1 MLFEESEN
9 LPANGWVAAHVGI
22 FGEPAFRVG
31 PDLDPSDGYRIIA
44 APSMGRTLQT
54 MAGDEHRV
62 NRASVSALFMPL
74 KVRSYVEAMI
84 EPIAHELM
92 DRIVGQREV
101 EFVQAFTRPYP
112 FTVITR
118 LLGIPVSD
126 EAMLLQWAVKLI
138 DFPWDPEG
146 ALKAKTGF
154 DAYMQGIIDARR
166 ARPMDDFV
174 SLLVKTEFEGQTLDD
189 ERILSFFRLLF
200 PAGSDTTYK
209 NAGSLFACVLAD
221 PEFRA
226 QAMRGNKDREA
237 LVAEGLRWQTPT
249 AMLPRMATGNIK
261 LGDAHIKK
269 GDWVLFGIT
278 AANNDPKVFSNPRKF
293 DPSRDNRGADQLRPG
308 RAFLPGHASGPA
320 RAGNRAEDRVRAL
333 SRYPAQ
339 ARIEGR
345 VRRRRAARP
354 ARVVGSALRESV
366 MRVIFIDD
374 QGIEHS
380 VIAEAGDSAMRCAAD
395 HLLPG
400 IVGACGG
407 AMACAT
413 CHGYVAD
420 GWLAMLPASVG
431 PGTRDAVRLH

>member
-1 MLFEESEN
+1 MDAITPLMPEVDFAYDEVPNLHELIEQLRQHGPVVRVKYLGAPVWAILDHKELNQAFNDLEN
-9 LPANGWVAAHVGI
+9 
-22 FGEPAFRVG
+22 F
-31 PDLDPSDGYRIIA
+31 DPSDGYRIIA

-278 AANNDPKVFSNPRKF
+278 AANNDPRVFSNPRKF
-293 DPSRDNRGADQLRPG
+293 DPSRDNRELISFG
-308 RAFLPGHASGPA
+308 RGVHFCLGVHLA
-320 RAGNRAEDRVRAL
+320 RRELETAL
-333 SRYPAQ
+333 KIVFERYPDI
-339 ARIEGR
+339 RLKPESK
-345 VRRRRAARP
+345 VEF
-354 ARVVGSALRESV
+354 VGGVLR
-366 MRVIFIDD
+366 
-374 QGIEHS
+374 
-380 VIAEAGDSAMRCAAD
+380 
-395 HLLPG
+395 
-400 IVGACGG
+400 
-407 AMACAT
+407 
-413 CHGYVAD
+413 
-420 GWLAMLPASVG
+420 G
-431 PGTRDAVRLH
+431 PRELWVQPYGKA